1 MAGLLELFRPDGYV
15 ARVMDIDLAR
25 LAAAGCDC
33 LLLDLDNTLLPWKS
47 SEVSE
52 EVKAWVARAKELGIR
67 PAIVSNTHY
76 HTRLR
81 KIAEALDIPW
91 TAHAMKPWR
100 KGFVEAAR
108 LVGSGP
114 EKAVVVG
121 DQLLTDVLGGNRAGM
136 RTILVKPVHHHEFIG
151 TKLSRLVERGIMSV
165 MGLRVGQG
173 TKWEAIQS
181 QTRDTR

>member
-1 MAGLLELFRPDGYV
+1 MAGLLEVFRPDRYV
-15 ARVMDIDLAR
+15 ARVTDIDLPE

-47 SEVSE
+47 SEITE
-52 EVKAWVARAKELGIR
+52 EVRAWVARAKELGIK

-76 HTRLR
+76 PTRLS
-81 KIAEALDIPW
+81 KIAEGLDIPW
-91 TAHAMKPWR
+91 AARAMKPWR
-100 KGFVEAAR
+100 RGFVEAAR
-108 LVGSGP
+108 LVGSAP

-121 DQLLTDVLGGNRAGM
+121 DQLLTDILGGNRAGM
-136 RTILVKPVHHHEFIG
+136 RTILVKPVHHHEFVG

-181 QTRDTR
+181 HTQDTR

>member
-1 MAGLLELFRPDGYV
+1 MAGLLERFRPDGYV
-15 ARVMDIDLAR
+15 ARVMDIDLAL
-25 LAAAGCDC
+25 LAAAGCEC

-47 SEVSE
+47 SEISE
-52 EVKAWVARAKELGIR
+52 EVKAWVARAKELGIK

-76 HTRLR
+76 LPRLR

-91 TAHAMKPWR
+91 TAHAMKPWA
-100 KGFVEAAR
+100 KGFVKAAR

-114 EKAVVVG
+114 DKTVVVG
-121 DQLLTDVLGGNRAGM
+121 DQLLTDILGGNRAGM

-165 MGLRVGQG
+165 IGLRVGQG

-181 QTRDTR
+181 QTQDTR